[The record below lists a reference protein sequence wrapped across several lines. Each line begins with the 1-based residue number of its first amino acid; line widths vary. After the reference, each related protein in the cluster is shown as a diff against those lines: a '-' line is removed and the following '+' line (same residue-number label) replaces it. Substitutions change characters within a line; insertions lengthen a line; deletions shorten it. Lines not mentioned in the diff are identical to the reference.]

1 MADSDRDSSFGAL
14 RRLAVLGTLHDDQVR
29 RLAGIVQRRDFSEGD
44 QLYTEGDVGAD
55 FMFVGQGSVEARR
68 RTPFG
73 DQMVAALKES
83 DLVGEISLLDHKPRS
98 SSIVALTD
106 GFMWRF
112 SATAIAELVEAD
124 PDFELGLL
132 RLFCRS
138 LAGKIRQANQ
148 VMSQIMAPDGPAA
161 APRPTRSNGTSGEV
175 DDATRRSLLE
185 DHGLDPAEFDTLSEF
200 AEAQRFASGEH
211 IFSEGDPCDTLYLIA
226 EGEVRISRHIPGLG
240 DEALTILEA
249 GEVFGELAWLDRSP
263 RSADA
268 IAHVG
273 GCTVLAV
280 DRDQLDGT
288 LADSTTAR
296 ARFLRTLSTVLCR
309 RLRAM
314 NDQLVAYR
322 TIAWF

>member
-1 MADSDRDSSFGAL
+1 MADWDPDLIFGAL
-14 RRLAVLGTLHDDQVR
+14 RRLAVLESLDDDQVR
-29 RLAGIVQRRDFSEGD
+29 NLAAIVERGEFAEGD
-44 QLYTEGDVGAD
+44 LLYTEGDGGSD
-55 FMFVGQGSVEARR
+55 FLFVGDGSVEARR

-73 DQMVAALKES
+73 DQKVATLAEG
-83 DLVGEISLLDHKPRS
+83 DLVGEVSLLDHKPRS
-98 SSIVALTD
+98 SSVVALSD
-106 GFMWRF
+106 GFVWRF
-112 SATAIAELVEAD
+112 STDGVTGLVEAD
-124 PDFELGLL
+124 AGFELALL

-148 VMSQIMAPDGPAA
+148 VMSQIMAPDGPEAQ
-161 APRPTRSNGTSGEV
+161 PRPTRANGTSGQV

-185 DHGLDPAEFDTLSEF
+185 DHGLDPEELETLSEF

-211 IFSEGDPCDTLYLIA
+211 IFSEGDPGDTLYLIA
-226 EGEVRISRHIPGLG
+226 EGEVRISRHIAGLG

-268 IAHVG
+268 IAHTG

-280 DRDQLDGT
+280 SREQLDGT
-288 LADSTTAR
+288 LKNRTAAQ